1 MTTEQKTAQE
11 NLEYIK
17 QIISDTRRSLNDN
30 GIISIVW
37 GILVS
42 LGQIGNYILTE
53 TKSWSGFIWLWPSIV
68 IIGWLFVLVESR
80 SRKEQLSITFAANI
94 LGCLWISAGVSMT
107 VIGFGAAASGLVN
120 PYAINPLISSVLG
133 GTYYVTGLLNGRK
146 LDQKLSYGWWLGAVI
161 MFMLPGKISFLIF
174 AAMMII
180 YQVIPGIISYRSFK
194 AARRA

>member
-1 MTTEQKTAQE
+1 
-11 NLEYIK
+11 
-17 QIISDTRRSLNDN
+17 
-30 GIISIVW
+30 
-37 GILVS
+37 
-42 LGQIGNYILTE
+42 
-53 TKSWSGFIWLWPSIV
+53 
-68 IIGWLFVLVESR
+68 
-80 SRKEQLSITFAANI
+80 
-94 LGCLWISAGVSMT
+94 MT

-180 YQVIPGIISYRSFK
+180 FQVIPGIISYRSFK